1 MKIRFILMLPLLII
15 YLTACG
21 GGSGSGS
28 SKPQSSVTSSS
39 AQTTSSS
46 RVSSLISS
54 ASSIASSIISS
65 VISSTPAVSS
75 LSSSVRSSSVSI
87 SSSSVGNVWTDLNV
101 ISGPGAGSA
110 QAVLDAAGNALVVW
124 KQLNEG
130 LSSSSLW
137 FRRYTGS
144 AWTEAQL
151 IEQAAG
157 GVDNF
162 LLINDQQT
170 GRAMIIWKQL
180 TSTQYDLWVSASEAD
195 SGWST
200 PANIESSNGA
210 MGDFDL
216 VMDSQKN
223 AIAVWAQIETVGR
236 FSIYANRFSLSS
248 GWGTAVLIENI
259 NQIGRQDGSPRIA
272 SLSGSDAEVV
282 WMKSGTSPRGILHNK
297 FSQSSGWGEAAELVT
312 DASADFSF
320 DFPRIVSS
328 GNGVAYLFW
337 GQTDLVNNKWQSGV
351 QLKTYAGSWGQ
362 ANTQVEP
369 REESDSIFK
378 PYVRLSSTNRGLVVR
393 GGGGQSLLANP
404 FSNGELGSATRIKP
418 IDNLDVY
425 SEPVVAVD
433 AAGNGFVTWTQKA
446 SDLLQRHLYL
456 VPYSASAGWKPAI
469 VMGNLNEPAYDSY
482 VAMNEQGKA
491 ILVWTKLTESQGT
504 KVYARY
510 YQP

>member
-1 MKIRFILMLPLLII
+1 M
-15 YLTACG
+15 
-21 GGSGSGS
+21 
-28 SKPQSSVTSSS
+28 
-39 AQTTSSS
+39 
-46 RVSSLISS
+46 
-54 ASSIASSIISS
+54 
-65 VISSTPAVSS
+65 
-75 LSSSVRSSSVSI
+75 
-87 SSSSVGNVWTDLNV
+87 GNAWTDLNV
-101 ISGPGAGSA
+101 ISGPGAGGA
-110 QAVLDAAGNALVVW
+110 QAVLDAAGNALIVW
-124 KQLNEG
+124 KQLDENI
-130 LSSSSLW
+130 SSSSLW

-144 AWTEAQL
+144 AWTEAKL

-162 LLINDQQT
+162 LLINDQQS

-180 TSTQYDLWVSASEAD
+180 TSTQYDLWVSAFEVD

-200 PANIESSNGA
+200 PVNIETGNGA

-236 FSIYANRFSLSS
+236 FSIYANQFSLSS
-248 GWGTAVLIENI
+248 GWGTAGLIETT

-272 SLSGSDAEVV
+272 RLSGGDAEVV
-282 WMKSGTSPRGILHNK
+282 WMKSGTSPRGIWRNK

-312 DASADFSF
+312 DASTDFSF

-337 GQTDLVNNKWQSGV
+337 GQTDFVNSAWRSGV
-351 QLKTYAGSWGQ
+351 QLKTHAGGWGQ

-369 REESDSIFK
+369 VVESASIFK
-378 PYVRLSSTNRGLVVR
+378 PYVKLSSTNKALVVR
-393 GGGGQSLLANP
+393 GGDGQSLLANP
-404 FSNGELGSATRIKP
+404 FSNGELGNVIRIKP

-446 SDLLQRHLYL
+446 SDLLQTHLYL
-456 VPYSASAGWKPAI
+456 VPYSASTGWKPAI
-469 VMGNLNEPAYDSY
+469 VIGSPSEPANDSY

-491 ILVWTKLTESQGT
+491 ILVWTKLTENQGT
-504 KVYARY
+504 KIYARY
-510 YQP
+510 YRP

>member
-1 MKIRFILMLPLLII
+1 MKIRFFLMLPLLSI

-28 SKPQSSVTSSS
+28 SKPQSSATSSS
-39 AQTTSSS
+39 TQTTSSS
-46 RVSSLISS
+46 RISSS
-54 ASSIASSIISS
+54 ASSTSSTASSTISS
-65 VISSTPAVSS
+65 VTSSAPAVSS
-75 LSSSVRSSSVSI
+75 ISSSVQNSSVSV
-87 SSSSVGNVWTDLNV
+87 SSSSAGNVWTDLSAV
-101 ISGPGAGSA
+101 SGAGAGEA
-110 QAVLDAAGNALVVW
+110 QAVLDASGNALIVW

-144 AWTEAQL
+144 AWTDAQL

-162 LLINDQQT
+162 LLINDQQS

-180 TSTQYDLWVSASEAD
+180 TSTQYDLWVSAFETD

-200 PANIESSNGA
+200 PVNIETGNGA

-248 GWGTAVLIENI
+248 GWGTASLIENI

-272 SLSGSDAEVV
+272 SLSGGDAEVV
-282 WMKSGTSPRGILHNK
+282 WMKSGTSPRGIWHNK

-312 DASADFSF
+312 DDTTDVSF

-337 GQTDLVNNKWQSGV
+337 GQIDFVSSEWQSGI

-362 ANTQVEP
+362 TNTQVEP
-369 REESDSIFK
+369 RAESDSIFK
-378 PYVRLSSTNRGLVVR
+378 PYVKLSSTNKALVVR
-393 GGGGQSLLANP
+393 GGDGQSLLANP
-404 FSNGELGSATRIKP
+404 FSNGELSSATRIKP
-418 IDNLDVY
+418 VDNLDVY

-433 AAGNGFVTWTQKA
+433 AVGNGFVTWTQKA
-446 SDLLQRHLYL
+446 SDQLQTLLYL
-456 VPYSASAGWKPAI
+456 VPYSASTAI
-469 VMGNLNEPAYDSY
+469 VIGSLNEPAYDSY

-491 ILVWTKLTESQGT
+491 ILVWTKSTDNQGT